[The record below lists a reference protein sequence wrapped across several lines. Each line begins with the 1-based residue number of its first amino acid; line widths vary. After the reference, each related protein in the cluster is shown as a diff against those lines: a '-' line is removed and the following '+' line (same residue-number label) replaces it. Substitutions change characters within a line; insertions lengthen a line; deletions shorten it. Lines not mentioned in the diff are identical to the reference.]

1 MRAGPPPPIP
11 HPKSLSLSLG
21 PSTRPP
27 LPETQFNESFL
38 RSVDIKSDAR
48 NGFSAAMN
56 RGIDWPP
63 PPPLHFKVT
72 SVRDGLATFMLGE
85 TLCPVVNNN
94 KDRRVSLRWRLFWD
108 FYYLQWLGFS
118 NTNCY
123 LRIRAVWQLVCLN
136 KGLILWILWFKSN
149 PTILISSTE
158 LTEMLW
164 TLFMNY
170 AVSTHAQT

>member
-21 PSTRPP
+21 PSTWPP

-123 LRIRAVWQLVCLN
+123 LRIDPSGGCSAWA
-136 KGLILWILWFKSN
+136 KGWFRDSN
-149 PTILISSTE
+149 QSG
-158 LTEMLW
+158 W
-164 TLFMNY
+164 ALFKW
-170 AVSTHAQT
+170 HFPRP